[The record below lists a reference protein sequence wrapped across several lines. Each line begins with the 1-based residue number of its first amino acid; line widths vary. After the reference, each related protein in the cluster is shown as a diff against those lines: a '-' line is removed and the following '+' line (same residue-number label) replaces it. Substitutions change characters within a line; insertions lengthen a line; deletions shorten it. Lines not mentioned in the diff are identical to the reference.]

1 MKKKRDKRFVIGS
14 LAILSALGWLMATS
28 MKTNSMRVVPV
39 GELRAADASPRSF
52 VGQRLRLAGFV
63 ARVPVRK
70 TPQKT
75 DAGTISVA
83 RFSVVDDEKHGANKG
98 VLIEYR
104 DALPDTFRL
113 GGPVQVDG
121 VYTAA
126 GTMRADHVFTKC
138 PSRYEAE
145 KGGGKG
151 ETGGAKTDS
160 NGVSSDATAVP
171 INAVTPEASEPRTAS
186 AR

>member
-1 MKKKRDKRFVIGS
+1 MKKKRDQRFVIGS
-14 LAILSALGWLMATS
+14 LAILGALGWLMATS
-28 MKTNSMRVVPV
+28 MKTYSMRVVPV

-70 TPQKT
+70 TPQRT
-75 DAGTISVA
+75 AAGTISVA

-104 DALPDTFRL
+104 DSLPDTFRL

-121 VYTAA
+121 VYTSA

-151 ETGGAKTDS
+151 KAGGAKMDS
-160 NGVSSDATAVP
+160 NGVASGATAIP
-171 INAVTPEASEPRTAS
+171 ATSVTTDVAEPRTAS